1 MSDPVPRTTRP
12 VPRQRPAARTT
23 GRNRRVVQEPKR
35 PRFTLL
41 ILAAGV
47 VLLGAA
53 GYLVLMRHV
62 DPDAAR
68 AQVQS
73 ELAALPL
80 EPGERVERTAP
91 VYVRSP
97 WDYFRSSH
105 GVVAATDRRLLVLTI
120 APSDRFA
127 GETERAV
134 IERRE
139 FPKDT
144 TLRIGSTR
152 TLYGLAPGVRLE
164 SRGRRATY
172 AVFDDDRPALRAL
185 LANVKQRQ
193 DSIHAAAREA
203 ERQRQL
209 LAETLRKPI
218 WYRVRP
224 GDAVASIAQRF
235 NTTPERLRE
244 INELQNDRIRIG
256 DSLMIKPPAP

>member
-1 MSDPVPRTTRP
+1 MTTPAPRTTAP
-12 VPRQRPAARTT
+12 VPRQRGARPTT
-23 GRNRRVVQEPKR
+23 GRGRRVIPERQR
-35 PRFTLL
+35 PRYTLL
-41 ILAAGV
+41 MLGAGLLA
-47 VLLGAA
+47 LLAA
-53 GYLVLMRHV
+53 GYLLLMRHV
-62 DPDAAR
+62 DPEAAR
-68 AQVQS
+68 RQVAS
-73 ELAALPL
+73 ELAALQL

-144 TLRIGSTR
+144 TLRADVVR
-152 TLYGLAPGVRLE
+152 TNYGFARGVRLQAG
-164 SRGRRATY
+164 GRRASY
-172 AVFDDDRPALRAL
+172 AVFGEDFPALRAL

-193 DSIHAAAREA
+193 DSIFAAAREA
-203 ERQRQL
+203 TRQREL
-209 LAETLRKPI
+209 LQAALKQPI

-244 INELQNDRIRIG
+244 INSLPNDRIRIG
-256 DSLMIKPPAP
+256 DSLMIKPPTP

>member
-1 MSDPVPRTTRP
+1 MTDPAKRTTGP
-12 VPRQRPAARTT
+12 VPRQRPRTT
-23 GRNRRVVQEPKR
+23 GRMRRVTPEPAR
-35 PRFTLL
+35 PRHTLL
-41 ILAAGV
+41 ILGV
-47 VLLGAA
+47 GLLALLAA
-53 GYLVLMRHV
+53 GYLFLMRHV
-62 DPDAAR
+62 DPAAAR
-68 AQVQS
+68 TQVAS

-91 VYVRSP
+91 IYVRSP

-105 GVVAATDRRLLVLTI
+105 GVIAATDRRLIVLTI

-134 IERRE
+134 MERRE

-144 TLRIGSTR
+144 TLRATR
-152 TLYGLAPGVRLE
+152 VRTNYGLSRGVRLAAG
-164 SRGRRATY
+164 GRRATY
-172 AVFDDDRPALRAL
+172 SVFDADMRAFDSL
-185 LANVKQRQ
+185 LANVTQRQ

-203 ERQRQL
+203 ARQRRL
-209 LAETLRKPI
+209 LVEEMKKPI

-244 INELQNDRIRIG
+244 INGMANDRIRIG
-256 DSLMIKPPAP
+256 DSLMIKPPTP